1 MNKIDTLKISNYD
14 KFRCTADKCKFTCC
28 EGWDIS
34 VDDNTYNNWENDKAN
49 NILSNVKAKRCEGKD
64 EVFYK

>member
-14 KFRCTADKCKFTCC
+14 KFKCTADKCKFTCC

-34 VDDNTYNNWENDKAN
+34 VDDNTYDNWKNDKSN
-49 NILSNVKAKRCEGKD
+49 NILNNVK
-64 EVFYK
+64 